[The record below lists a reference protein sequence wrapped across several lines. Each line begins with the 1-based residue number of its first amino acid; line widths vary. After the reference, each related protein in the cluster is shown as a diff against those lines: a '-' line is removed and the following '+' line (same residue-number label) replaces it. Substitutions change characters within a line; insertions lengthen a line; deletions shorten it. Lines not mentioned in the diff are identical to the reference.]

1 MIDHLSTY
9 TNDCDAAKKF
19 YDAAF
24 VPLVYTL
31 QSEFVAEW
39 NTDLPEQRM
48 GTFGSDGNN
57 VKAVG
62 PLPE

>member
-9 TNDCDAAKKF
+9 TSDCDAAKKF
-19 YDAAF
+19 YKAAF
-24 VPLVYTL
+24 APLVYTL
-31 QSEFVAEW
+31 QTESVGEW

-57 VKAVG
+57 AEANG